1 MRILM
6 LNQAPRIANR
16 HPGYDVEPITK
27 LLNSYAS
34 PGTKVEIHFPD
45 DFEGSDIMH
54 MLGAQ
59 SQLNGLHHL
68 VEAPAIVK
76 KIIWAQ
82 ENGYDAVV
90 SSNTFDPGV
99 DGGRLAV
106 DIPVIGPLRTS
117 MHAALTLA
125 DRVGITVP
133 LASHVPYTRRIL
145 RSYGLESFVTKIPPI
160 GVYGKDI
167 KERKNE
173 IFDKT
178 ANLIRALVDDGA
190 EIIVPLGG
198 ALIPYVVDPA
208 DLAKATGVQVLNTK
222 VICIRFAEMCVT
234 FKITQSAITYPRGN
248 LTSRDFVK
256 GA

>member
-99 DGGRLAV
+99 DGGRLSV
-106 DIPVIGPLRTS
+106 DSQVIGPLRRRAPCPTRGAS
-117 MHAALTLA
+117 CARMDWKASSP
-125 DRVGITVP
+125 RFCR
-133 LASHVPYTRRIL
+133 LAS
-145 RSYGLESFVTKIPPI
+145 
-160 GVYGKDI
+160 
-167 KERKNE
+167 
-173 IFDKT
+173 T
-178 ANLIRALVDDGA
+178 AR
-190 EIIVPLGG
+190 
-198 ALIPYVVDPA
+198 
-208 DLAKATGVQVLNTK
+208 
-222 VICIRFAEMCVT
+222 
-234 FKITQSAITYPRGN
+234 
-248 LTSRDFVK
+248 TSRSGKTRFSTRPRP
-256 GA
+256 